1 MTALVLSTPP
11 SWFLP
16 TPWIIYPFVHFLS
29 RLSPIRLALA
39 LIPTILLDIA
49 GAYVD
54 GFTRGNTVSLVPVI
68 AGGGGIWGRAIL
80 SAICI
85 SGGGFIVQSLN
96 LNGDWKLSTPAILK
110 EGAGILDWMDIWSAF
125 SLSVI
130 HSILTSPETVFTEKI
145 DSWVRGSTYSTSLKG
160 NGTEARAVV
169 ILLMGS
175 LLAARVITRLFLRG
189 RSIPLQAPTLE
200 TIEEME
206 KAGEVTPVQ
215 TPTKRKKRGTTPKK
229 STGPGRG

>member
-1 MTALVLSTPP
+1 M
-11 SWFLP
+11 
-16 TPWIIYPFVHFLS
+16 IYPLAHFLS
-29 RLSPIRLALA
+29 RLPPFQLLLSF
-39 LIPTILLDIA
+39 IPAVILDLA

-68 AGGGGIWGRAIL
+68 AGGGGAWGRAIL

-96 LNGDWKLSTPAILK
+96 LNGDWKLSTPAILRD
-110 EGAGILDWMDIWSAF
+110 GAGILDWMDIWSAF
-125 SLSVI
+125 ALSVL
-130 HSILTSPETVFTEKI
+130 HTILTSTETILTPMI
-145 DSWVRGSTYSTSLKG
+145 DSWIRGSAYSTNLKG

-175 LLAARVITRLFLRG
+175 LLAARVITKLFLQARSSVPLRTSMSG
-189 RSIPLQAPTLE
+189 RA
-200 TIEEME
+200 EEAE
-206 KAGEVTPVQ
+206 KVGEVTPAQ

-229 STGPGRG
+229 SPGPGRG

>member
-1 MTALVLSTPP
+1 
-11 SWFLP
+11 
-16 TPWIIYPFVHFLS
+16 
-29 RLSPIRLALA
+29 
-39 LIPTILLDIA
+39 
-49 GAYVD
+49 VD

-96 LNGDWKLSTPAILK
+96 LNGDWKVSTPAILK
-110 EGAGILDWMDIWSAF
+110 DGAGILDWMDIWSAF
-125 SLSVI
+125 SLSIV
-130 HSILTSPETVFTEKI
+130 HTILTSPETVFTEKI
-145 DSWVRGSTYSTSLKG
+145 DSWGRGNTYSTNLKG

-175 LLAARVITRLFLRG
+175 LLAARVITKLFLQA
-189 RSIPLQAPTLE
+189 RSLKSPQVAGVEGI
-200 TIEEME
+200 EME
-206 KAGEVTPVQ
+206 NASDVTTVQ

-229 STGPGRG
+229 SPGPGRG

>member
-1 MTALVLSTPP
+1 M
-11 SWFLP
+11 
-16 TPWIIYPFVHFLS
+16 
-29 RLSPIRLALA
+29 
-39 LIPTILLDIA
+39 
-49 GAYVD
+49 D

-96 LNGDWKLSTPAILK
+96 LNGDWKVSTPAILRD
-110 EGAGILDWMDIWSAF
+110 GAGILDWMDIWSAF
-125 SLSVI
+125 ALSIV
-130 HSILTSPETVFTEKI
+130 HTILTSPETVFTEKI
-145 DSWVRGSTYSTSLKG
+145 DSWVRGNTYSTNSEG

-175 LLAARVITRLFLRG
+175 LLAARVITTLFLRT
-189 RSIPLQAPTLE
+189 RSMPLQASTIAVGVEELE
-200 TIEEME
+200 KSEDV
-206 KAGEVTPVQ
+206 AQVQ

-229 STGPGRG
+229 SPGPGRG